1 MRTLTVSLY
10 FIHVGLQAQF
20 IMGRNKECFV
30 CSCVAAISQSLGVFA
45 PARTP
50 SSHTQL
56 RRGGSSPTR
65 SCYKNHQHTTAA
77 DAAERDA
84 AELSLLFLFFGKGAL
99 LLSVSLSL
107 SLSVKGFNS
116 LRAWPCSLRV
126 FFSLPPPPSC
136 AVVLNSGVKKP
147 WGRAAIWTMTGVCV
161 LSLDLFL

>member
-1 MRTLTVSLY
+1 VALVPWMRTLTVSLY

-99 LLSVSLSL
+99 LLSLSLSL
-107 SLSVKGFNS
+107 SLF
-116 LRAWPCSLRV
+116 LWRASIA
-126 FFSLPPPPSC
+126 SE
-136 AVVLNSGVKKP
+136 
-147 WGRAAIWTMTGVCV
+147 
-161 LSLDLFL
+161 LDLVLCVCFFPSPRPLPVQ